1 MAMFELDNEVA
12 VVTGASRGIGEAIA
26 LSLGSRGALVVGTST
41 THEGAQNITKV
52 FREKGID
59 GHGEVLDVTNADS
72 VLNVVAKIEKKFD
85 SVSILINNAG
95 ITRDNLLL
103 RMRREEWDAVL
114 DTNLSS
120 IFNVTK
126 ACLRGM
132 IHARRGRII
141 NLASIVGT
149 TGNPGQTNYSAAKA
163 GILGFTKSLAL
174 EVASRGITV
183 NAIAPGFIET
193 AMTAKLPE
201 ARRNELASKV
211 PLGRLG
217 SVEDI
222 ASTAVFLASREAS
235 YITGQVLHANG
246 GMYM

>member
-1 MAMFELDNEVA
+1 
-12 VVTGASRGIGEAIA
+12 
-26 LSLGSRGALVVGTST
+26 
-41 THEGAQNITKV
+41 
-52 FREKGID
+52 
-59 GHGEVLDVTNADS
+59 
-72 VLNVVAKIEKKFD
+72 
-85 SVSILINNAG
+85 
-95 ITRDNLLL
+95 
-103 RMRREEWDAVL
+103 
-114 DTNLSS
+114 
-120 IFNVTK
+120 
-126 ACLRGM
+126 M

-149 TGNPGQTNYSAAKA
+149 TGNPGRANYSAAKA